1 MSPPMTALYDTIG
14 IDYAKLRRPDPR
26 IAQQIHAALG
36 DAKSVL
42 NVGAGSGSYEPEGVA
57 LTAIE
62 PSAEMIAQRP
72 ASDAIALQ
80 GSAEALPFAD
90 QSFDASMAALTIH
103 HWSDQAKGCAEMRR
117 V

>member
-90 QSFDASMAALTIH
+90 QSFDASMAALKSTPTI
-103 HWSDQAKGCAEMRR
+103 SAPQASA
-117 V
+117 